1 MNGECQKLGVLAD
14 LLRKRIALDDQI
26 SKSYINVEQKIR
38 AIDEVSVEAKTEN
51 TSFESLSESKSSDG
65 ITSTPQTT
73 PTSQMVMYLS

>member
-1 MNGECQKLGVLAD
+1 LNGECQKLGVLAD